1 MKKYKINFTPVL
13 ASILLI
19 ISVIIS
25 LSLIFIYVEKE
36 RNRDLINWQSRLAL
50 LAEIKSVAVENWVD
64 EKINHLTE
72 LAGNTSLR
80 LFLTELSNSDE
91 VDKTV
96 LVAVRGHVKNL
107 LRSTAEK
114 LGIGSYGYQVD
125 KMNLGIKSEYGLAI
139 LGVKQN
145 LVMST
150 KGFAQNI
157 EMHKGSIDK
166 VYDTGLAQHIEIYSG
181 KNQQPVFGYITPV
194 FKVQNRARTRPL
206 GAVIFLLDPY
216 IKLYELLKNN
226 QSLTKSDES
235 LLVRREGNNLVYISP
250 LKGDYKVFHQ
260 LQNTSKDL
268 ASAFAYDNPGGFNEV
283 RDYYGDDV
291 LVTGRK
297 IKNSSWSL
305 VQKIS
310 ASEALSESNKYHKYI
325 LITFILIVT
334 IVALAFIAIWRHSTS
349 IRLKILSDELEM
361 HADLLD
367 AVSDNIKDKI
377 ILLDDNLKV
386 TFINKAFIYALDSN
400 EEDIKS
406 KHIFSVLG
414 KEVSNIL
421 LNSKYEAGKPV
432 VTSLLINMSER
443 IYHVSF
449 TKLTSAKHKN
459 AGLYVLHDI
468 SEFKEEQKIR
478 EKLSLAVIGTL
489 VKAVDLHDPY
499 CINHSTRTQEVAME
513 IGREMKL
520 SEESLESLSMASL
533 LANIGK
539 LFVSKEILTKMDA
552 LSEDE
557 SIQLKKH
564 VEFAADILSELTFK
578 GPVVEII
585 LQKNERL
592 DGSGYPG
599 GLVENDI
606 LVESK
611 ILAVANAFVAM
622 VSSRAYREG
631 RAVKEAVDIL
641 IEQSE
646 TYYDRHVVA
655 ALFHI
660 SENKSDWKTWQY
672 T

>member
-19 ISVIIS
+19 ISVMIS
-25 LSLIFIYVEKE
+25 LSLIFLYVEKE

-50 LAEIKSVAVENWVD
+50 LAEIKSVAVENWVE

-72 LAGNTSLR
+72 LSDNTSLR
-80 LFLTELSNSDE
+80 LFLTELSNSDG
-91 VDKTV
+91 VDKAV
-96 LVAVRGHVKNL
+96 LGAVRGHVRIL

-114 LGIGSYGYQVD
+114 LGIGSSRYQAD

-166 VYDTGLAQHIEIYSG
+166 VYNTGLPQLIEVYPG

-194 FKVQNRARTRPL
+194 FKVQNQARTRPL
-206 GAVIFLLDPY
+206 GAVIFLLNPY
-216 IKLYELLKNN
+216 NKLYDLLKNS

-235 LLVRREGNNLVYISP
+235 LLVRREGFNLVYISP

-260 LQNTSKDL
+260 LQNTGKEL

-334 IVALAFIAIWRHSTS
+334 IVTLAFIAIWRHSTS

-361 HADLLD
+361 HTDLLD

-377 ILLDDNLKV
+377 ILLDDNLRV
-386 TFINKAFIYALDSN
+386 TFINQAFIYALDSN

-443 IYHVSF
+443 IYHVNF
-449 TKLTSAKHKN
+449 TQLPSAKHKN

-478 EKLSLAVIGTL
+478 EKLSQAVIGTL

-499 CINHSTRTQEVAME
+499 CINHSTRTQEVAVE

-539 LFVSKEILTKMDA
+539 LFVSKEILTKMDV

-599 GLVENDI
+599 GLVENEI